1 MTRQKGGI
9 LPEKATPSFFGC
21 QSARDLPRSTASLAR
36 EGRDVKTCE
45 GGREGGEGKRRSKG
59 RGNKEE
65 ATKVGQKGAKDG
77 SPSAT
82 ETFGVWENRPLKPA
96 RVYRTRGKFG
106 SPLPTYF
113 ARSALI

>member
-9 LPEKATPSFFGC
+9 LPEKATPSFFSC

-45 GGREGGEGKRRSKG
+45 GSGEGGEGKRRSKG

-65 ATKVGQKGAKDG
+65 ATKVGQKEDEGRF
-77 SPSAT
+77 SQCHRNIRR
-82 ETFGVWENRPLKPA
+82 FG
-96 RVYRTRGKFG
+96 RT
-106 SPLPTYF
+106 
-113 ARSALI
+113 AL